1 MNYKDQWIEAN
12 LKGASG
18 VPKLSIVFMVL
29 IVVGAAGFFVDSGG
43 SLRAMQAYWV
53 NFLFFAGIAQG
64 AVILAVIVNI
74 TKGKWGGPILRM
86 GLMNVSFIPVTLLLY
101 IGIVFFAGDIVPW
114 IIDPSLAASK
124 TWWLEQGFFLIRTG
138 AFLLVMT
145 LASLYFAYKTLRPEA
160 GFMAENGHKIYP
172 AFLYRN
178 FKGYE
183 EEKEKSQKS
192 LRIFAPVFC
201 FVFAVAYSF
210 IGFDMM
216 MSLDP
221 HWFSTLFGLY
231 FVITCVYSGIAMV
244 VLLSSL
250 LQKPLGIA
258 EYIGSKRYHDVGKL
272 LFAFCI
278 LATDFLWSQFLVIWY
293 GDLPEENYFI
303 LQRISEQ
310 PWVTLSWVVLLC
322 GFVIPFVVLLN
333 KKIKTMPSLLSVVA
347 LVIMVGIF
355 FEKGIIV
362 LRSLH
367 AEAGAGFPIGIV
379 EIMVTVGFL
388 GLYGLAILWALKRL
402 PVVPPETF
410 IKEEH

>member
-1 MNYKDQWIEAN
+1 MINKEKWITAN
-12 LKGASG
+12 LESNAK
-18 VPKLSIVFMVL
+18 VPKLSLIFLVL
-29 IVVGAAGFFVDSGG
+29 IIVGAAGFFIDSGG
-43 SLRAMQAYWV
+43 SIRAMQAYWV
-53 NFLFFAGIAQG
+53 NFLFFGGIAQG

-86 GLMNVSFIPVTLLLY
+86 GLMNVLFVPVTLLLY
-101 IGIVFFAGDIVPW
+101 VGIIFFAGDVVPW
-114 IIDPSLAASK
+114 IKDPSLAAAK
-124 TWWLEQGFFLIRTG
+124 AWWLEPGFFLIRTG

-172 AFLYRN
+172 AFLSRN
-178 FKGYE
+178 YKGYE
-183 EEKEKSQKS
+183 AEKERSQKD
-192 LRIFAPVFC
+192 LRVFAPVFC
-201 FVFAVAYSF
+201 FVFAVLYSF

-244 VLLSSL
+244 VMTSSL

-258 EYIGSKRYHDVGKL
+258 QFTSKKRFHDIGKL

-310 PWVTLSWVVLLC
+310 PWTTLSWIILLC
-322 GFVIPFVVLLN
+322 GFVIPFIVLLN
-333 KKIKTMPSLLSVVA
+333 KRIKTMPSLLSLVA
-347 LVIMVGIF
+347 LIIMVGVF
-355 FEKGIIV
+355 FERAIIV

-367 AEAGAGFPIGIV
+367 AEAGAGFPVGLV
-379 EIMVTVGFL
+379 EILITIGFL
-388 GLYGLAILWALKRL
+388 GVYGFVLLWTMKRAPL
-402 PVVPPETF
+402 VPAETF
-410 IKEEH
+410 LKEEH